1 MARMWAYMA
10 KEWNTAG
17 SKEMFNGPTVKGP
30 TAKGYKPP
38 GVENV
43 DYLTLDVENQ
53 ALNIQDVNNA
63 FPIVSYG
70 SNGGVRLIPVVGYQ
84 VAGQYSGKL
93 YREQA
98 ELLLDATLRK
108 KDASNKT
115 SDVPSFAI
123 DRCYQDSDYDYGLI
137 SERFSGCKI
146 GGLSITVG
154 TGSPVIQIGT
164 QIIGSK
170 LAAIPQTVAG
180 TPDYAQEPDCSAYPV
195 NPFTFRHV
203 SVYVDFDGTALFP
216 DKKGDWN
223 VKSLA
228 AKRVKTVRSIN
239 LNFRNQLATSA
250 HEEGI
255 IERIQRTLSTLSFSI
270 VVDLMDPKG
279 DQDTGT
285 STADNT
291 ATPKSTIWHKK
302 YREMRDSI
310 SGGYFS
316 MAVVID
322 DGTKQIIFDLGKR
335 TVQDNYTVITPIPD
349 IFACQISGTT
359 VFDPD
364 NCGNGLAGFDW
375 KIQNTP
381 TVTAPVP

>member
-1 MARMWAYMA
+1 MARLWAYMA
-10 KEWNTAG
+10 KEYNTAG

-30 TAKGYKPP
+30 ASKGYTSA
-38 GVENV
+38 GVENS

-70 SNGGVRLIPVVGYQ
+70 SNGGVRLMPVVGHQ

-98 ELLLDATLRK
+98 ALLLDATLRK
-108 KDASNKT
+108 KNSATNKT
-115 SDVPSFAI
+115 GDIPSFVI
-123 DRCYQDSDYDYGLI
+123 DRCYEDSDYEYGLI
-137 SERFSGCKI
+137 SERFTGCKI
-146 GGLSITVG
+146 GGLSLTVG
-154 TGSPVIQIGT
+154 TGSPVVQIGT
-164 QIIGSK
+164 QIVGSK
-170 LAAIPQTVAG
+170 FTKIPQATAG
-180 TPDYAQEPDCSAYPV
+180 TPDYAKEPDCSSYPV

-203 SVYVDFDGTALFP
+203 SVYVDFGGVSLFP
-216 DKKGDWN
+216 DKTGDWD
-223 VKSLA
+223 VASLA
-228 AKRVKTVRSIN
+228 AKRIKTIRSIN

-255 IERIQRTLSTLSFSI
+255 IERIQRTLSALSFSI

-279 DQDTGT
+279 DPDTGT

-302 YREMRDSI
+302 YRDMRDSI

-375 KIQNTP
+375 KIQDTP
-381 TVTAPVP
+381 TPPAS